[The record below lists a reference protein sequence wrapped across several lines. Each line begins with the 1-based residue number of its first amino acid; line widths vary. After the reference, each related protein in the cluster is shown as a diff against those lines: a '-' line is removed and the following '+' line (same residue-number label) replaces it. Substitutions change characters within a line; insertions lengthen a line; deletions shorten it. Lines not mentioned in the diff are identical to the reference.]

1 VIFFIILFL
10 AGTLYAD
17 VYSLSDCIELAK
29 ENNPVLKAYYQKKQA
44 SLFSRKSTKALRY
57 PQITGEFSFSRLNE
71 TPQMSV
77 DFMGIKQ
84 DFEVGSQNTYQ
95 AKLSLIQPLFT
106 GGKLKSVCKT
116 GDIAYRIADMGYRLA
131 ESNLILSVKMA
142 YFGAILSKNFLKIRK
157 EAEDFLKENLE
168 VSKKLFNQGRV
179 SSYDVSRNEV
189 AWQLS
194 KSERIEAE
202 NSLRIALENLK
213 KLTGVQIE
221 DVESEF
227 IEPKKPQ
234 YDVKLLVDYALKN
247 NPQVKIKNQQIKI
260 QEFSA
265 LNAKSSFF
273 PQIYLGAGYV
283 YENPHYSV
291 EQWGKN
297 WNVFVNLNWNIFSS
311 GRDYYNV
318 KKQYNEKLAGLS
330 ELEDLKRKI
339 EVEVK
344 SEIFNLQ
351 SAYDRYLS
359 HLKNLETAKENLK
372 IAKERYNRG
381 LLSHLELKDAQVS
394 MTSAE
399 IQKVKAIY
407 DYNIA
412 RIKLLNLLGVK
423 SFKEVEK

>member
-1 VIFFIILFL
+1 MIFFIILFL
-10 AGTLYAD
+10 ASTLYAD
-17 VYSLSDCIELAK
+17 VYSLSDCIEFAK
-29 ENNPVLKAYYQKKQA
+29 RNNPVLRAYYQRKQA
-44 SLFSRKSTKALRY
+44 TFFSRKSTKAFLY
-57 PQITGEFSFSRLNE
+57 PQITGEFSFSHLNE

-77 DFMGIKQ
+77 DFMGTKQ
-84 DFEVGSQNTYQ
+84 DFEIGSQNTYQ

-106 GGKLKSVCKT
+106 GGKLKSACKI
-116 GDIAYRIADMGYRLA
+116 GDLTYRISNMGYRFA

-202 NSLRIALENLK
+202 NSFRIALENLK
-213 KLTGVQIE
+213 KLTGIRIE
-221 DVESEF
+221 DVKDEF
-227 IEPKKPQ
+227 KEPQKLE
-234 YDVKLLVDYALKN
+234 YDVDLLVDFALKN
-247 NPQVKIKNQQIKI
+247 NLQIKIKKQEIKI
-260 QEFSA
+260 QEFST
-265 LNAKSSFF
+265 LNAKSNFF

-318 KKQYNEKLAGLS
+318 KKQNNEKLAGLS
-330 ELEDLKRKI
+330 ELDDLKQKI
-339 EVEVK
+339 KVAVK

-351 SAYDRYLS
+351 SSYDRYLS

-381 LLSHLELKDAQVS
+381 ILSHLELKDAQVS
-394 MTSAE
+394 LTSAE
-399 IQKVKAIY
+399 IQKIKAIY
-407 DYNIA
+407 DFNVA
-412 RIKLLNLLGVK
+412 RIKLLNLLGVR